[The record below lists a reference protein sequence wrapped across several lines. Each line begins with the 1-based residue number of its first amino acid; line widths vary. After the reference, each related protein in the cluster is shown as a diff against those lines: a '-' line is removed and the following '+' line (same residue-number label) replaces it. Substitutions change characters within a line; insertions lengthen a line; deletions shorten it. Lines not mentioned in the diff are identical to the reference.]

1 MVKVERFG
9 KTSSSYEFFNRH
21 VSPNPL
27 PPIQKR
33 LRAAATTFVLLLSSS
48 SCGGGGDAAS
58 TDPGT
63 ASGAEL
69 TDADVSTRARA
80 ATGWRYYRDRA
91 DTLLRS
97 AGSGHSESRLRTRYN
112 AQAATQ
118 LDANGK
124 VRAGASFP
132 DSSLIVKELIIGG
145 TLSRFAVM
153 MKLRGSRNAS
163 AGGWLWAYYAPDGS
177 PQIAITGRGAACAGC
192 HSTGIDYSR
201 MNDSHP

>member
-1 MVKVERFG
+1 M
-9 KTSSSYEFFNRH
+9 
-21 VSPNPL
+21 
-27 PPIQKR
+27 QKR
-33 LRAAATTFVLLLSSS
+33 LRAAATACLLLLSSS
-48 SCGGGGDAAS
+48 CGGDGAS

-63 ASGAEL
+63 PSGAEL

-97 AGSGHSESRLRTRYN
+97 SGSGHSESRLRTRYN

-145 TLSRFAVM
+145 TLSRYAVM
-153 MKLRGSRNAS
+153 MKLRGSSNAS

-177 PQIAITGRGAACAGC
+177 PQIGITGRGAACVGC